1 MPYCDRCGTKLDENA
16 RFCQK
21 CGKPVAVFV
30 PPPPPQQPPAARQMR
45 NDSALIIAVAL
56 VAVLVIALIV
66 VAVFFLL
73 PGNFNSSNQG
83 NVNQISLGLQSVHAR
98 LTGLIRV

>member
-1 MPYCDRCGTKLDENA
+1 LEENA

-30 PPPPPQQPPAARQMR
+30 PPPPPQPPAARHMR

-66 VAVFFLL
+66 VAVFFLI
-73 PGNFNSSNQG
+73 PANFNSSNQG
-83 NVNQISLGLQSVHAR
+83 NVNQISWGLQSVHAR
-98 LTGLIRV
+98 LT